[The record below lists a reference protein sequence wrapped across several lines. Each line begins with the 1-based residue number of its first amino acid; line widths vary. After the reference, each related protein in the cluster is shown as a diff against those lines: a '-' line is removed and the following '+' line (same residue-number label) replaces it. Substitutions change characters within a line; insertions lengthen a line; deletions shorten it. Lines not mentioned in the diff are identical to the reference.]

1 MLTPQELQ
9 NKKFEKAVFGGYD
22 MSQVDDFLDL
32 IIGDYTDIYKENIT
46 LKSKMKVL
54 VDKIEE
60 YRSVDDEIRKML
72 YTAQTKSK
80 EMIVNAEKEANNII
94 NEARSTA
101 ETSIIEMKASY
112 DSEKEKLAAMK
123 NETSQYAEQIKAI
136 LNKNIEVIDALIVAA
151 PVKEVVQPKQEDE
164 FVKASP
170 DTFEFELPK
179 DFIVDPADEDVAEEK
194 PEEETHDAVADEGIA
209 AGTDS
214 DLEAKGTDEYS
225 TKFFELHLGKK
236 ERAFHKKTVEDA
248 DETDTGKIYGTG
260 GFTPKP
266 KFQFDDLRFG
276 VNYDDEYDDN
286 KKKK

>member
-22 MSQVDDFLDL
+22 MSQVDDFLDS

-72 YTAQTKSK
+72 YTAQTKAK
-80 EMIVNAEKEANNII
+80 EMIANAEKEASNII

-101 ETSIIEMKASY
+101 ESSIIEMKASY
-112 DSEKEKLAAMK
+112 DNEKEKLATMK
-123 NETSQYAEQIKAI
+123 AETSQYAEQIKAI
-136 LNKNIEVIDALIVAA
+136 LNKNIDVINTLIEAA
-151 PVKEVVQPKQEDE
+151 PVKEVVQPKKEEE

-179 DFIVDPADEDVAEEK
+179 DFIVDNGEDAK
-194 PEEETHDAVADEGIA
+194 PEEEVSAEETHEEEVLFEDAVIEENEPKA
-209 AGTDS
+209 S
-214 DLEAKGTDEYS
+214 DEYS

-236 ERAFHKKTVEDA
+236 ERALHKKSVEDA
-248 DETDTGKIYGTG
+248 DESDTGKIYGTG

-266 KFQFDDLRFG
+266 RFQFDDLRFG
-276 VNYDDEYDDN
+276 ANYDDEYDDN

>member
-22 MSQVDDFLDL
+22 MSQVDDFLDS

-72 YTAQTKSK
+72 YTAQTKAK
-80 EMIVNAEKEANNII
+80 EMIANAEKEASNII

-101 ETSIIEMKASY
+101 ESSIIEMKASY
-112 DSEKEKLAAMK
+112 DNEKERLAAMK
-123 NETSQYAEQIKAI
+123 AETSQYAEQIKAI
-136 LNKNIEVIDALIVAA
+136 LNKNIDVINTLIEAA
-151 PVKEVVQPKQEDE
+151 PVKEAVQPKKEEE

-179 DFIVDPADEDVAEEK
+179 DFIVDNGEDAK
-194 PEEETHDAVADEGIA
+194 PEEEVSAEETHEEEVLFEDAVIEENEPKA
-209 AGTDS
+209 S
-214 DLEAKGTDEYS
+214 DEYS

-236 ERAFHKKTVEDA
+236 ERALHKKSVEDA
-248 DETDTGKIYGTG
+248 DESDTGKIYGTG

-266 KFQFDDLRFG
+266 RFQFDDLRFG
-276 VNYDDEYDDN
+276 ANYDDEYDDN

>member
-22 MSQVDDFLDL
+22 MSQVDDFLDS

-72 YTAQTKSK
+72 YTAQTKAK
-80 EMIVNAEKEANNII
+80 EMIANAEKEASNII

-101 ETSIIEMKASY
+101 ESSIIEMKASY
-112 DSEKEKLAAMK
+112 DNEKEKLAAMK
-123 NETSQYAEQIKAI
+123 AETSQYAEQIEAI
-136 LNKNIEVIDALIVAA
+136 LNKYIDVINTLIEAA
-151 PVKEVVQPKQEDE
+151 PVKEAVQPKKEEE

-179 DFIVDPADEDVAEEK
+179 DFIVDNGEDAK
-194 PEEETHDAVADEGIA
+194 PEEEVSAEETHEEEVLFEDAVIEENEPKA
-209 AGTDS
+209 S
-214 DLEAKGTDEYS
+214 DEYS

-236 ERAFHKKTVEDA
+236 ERALHKKSVEDA
-248 DETDTGKIYGTG
+248 DESDTGKIYGTG

-266 KFQFDDLRFG
+266 RFQFDDLRFG
-276 VNYDDEYDDN
+276 ANYDDEYDDN

>member
-22 MSQVDDFLDL
+22 MAQVDDFLDS

-80 EMIVNAEKEANNII
+80 EMIANAEKEANNII

-101 ETSIIEMKASY
+101 ESSIIEMKASY
-112 DSEKEKLAAMK
+112 DSEKDKLAAMK
-123 NETSQYAEQIKAI
+123 AETSQYAEQIKAI
-136 LNKNIEVIDALIVAA
+136 LNKNIEVINTLIETA
-151 PVKEVVQPKQEDE
+151 PVKEVVQPKQEEE

-179 DFIVDPADEDVAEEK
+179 DFIVDSSED
-194 PEEETHDAVADEGIA
+194 EEETEQEISDMESHEEEEKFEEPA
-209 AGTDS
+209 A
-214 DLEAKGTDEYS
+214 EKEVKGADEYS

-236 ERAFHKKTVEDA
+236 ERALHKKTVEDA
-248 DETDTGKIYGTG
+248 DESDTGKIYGTG

-276 VNYDDEYDDN
+276 ANYDDDYDDN